1 MYAAF
6 IKSSELSKEHDKI
19 LDSFLE
25 VYFLDNTDRGK
36 FVEMINSPQDFGE
49 DVELFVANIKRFLT
63 KFDDID
69 ELIRCILR
77 TPIRMTSVDDDDWT

>member
-1 MYAAF
+1 M
-6 IKSSELSKEHDKI
+6 SKEYNKI

-25 VYFLDNTDRGK
+25 LYFLDNTDQGK
-36 FVEMINSPQDFGE
+36 FVDMINNPQDFGE
-49 DVELFVANIKRFLT
+49 DVELFVANIERFLT

-77 TPIRMTSVDDDDWT
+77 TPIRMTSVDDDDWTFV